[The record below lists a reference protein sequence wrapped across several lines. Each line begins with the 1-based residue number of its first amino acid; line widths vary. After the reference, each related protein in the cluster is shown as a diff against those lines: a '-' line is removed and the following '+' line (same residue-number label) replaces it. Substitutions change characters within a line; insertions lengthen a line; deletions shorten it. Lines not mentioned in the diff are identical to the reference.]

1 MQLSRDLMREFPG
14 MKGFSQTNLYRM
26 RAFYL
31 AFQSQPEFFPQL
43 VGKIPWGHIQVII
56 EKLKTHPAREWYI
69 RKTIEYGWSRA
80 VLIYQIETRLY
91 ERQAV
96 ADKTTN
102 FALTL
107 PPPQSDLAQEM
118 IKDEYIFDFLT
129 LRDDAH
135 EREVERAL
143 VDKIRDFLLE
153 LGSGFAYIGNQYHLE
168 VGEQD
173 FYLDLL
179 FYHLDLRAFI
189 VIDLK
194 VKEFQPEDAGKMNF
208 YLSAVD
214 DKLRRPEDQPSIG
227 IILCKGRNRTIV
239 EYALRDLYKP
249 VGVSDYRYRTEL
261 PDELAKSL
269 PSPDEFERMLSEA
282 EESL

>member
-1 MQLSRDLMREFPG
+1 MPTKKHSSKPLQKPAKKAVTKTATDLLAGYEEFFNDLKRHIHAAQIKAALVVNIELIALYWEIGKRIVEKQEKAGWGNTIVERIAEDLQREFPG
-14 MKGFSQTNLYRM
+14 IKGFSRSNLFGIRQ
-26 RAFYL
+26 FYL
-31 AFQSQPEFFPQL
+31 SYRNSGEKVQQL
-43 VGKIPWGHIQVII
+43 VGQIPWGHNQVII
-56 EKLKTHPAREWYI
+56 ARIKDAAEREWYI

-143 VDKIRDFLLE
+143 VDKIRDFLP
-153 LGSGFAYIGNQYHLE
+153 A
-168 VGEQD
+168 
-173 FYLDLL
+173 
-179 FYHLDLRAFI
+179 R
-189 VIDLK
+189 
-194 VKEFQPEDAGKMNF
+194 
-208 YLSAVD
+208 
-214 DKLRRPEDQPSIG
+214 
-227 IILCKGRNRTIV
+227 RNRARRT
-239 EYALRDLYKP
+239 
-249 VGVSDYRYRTEL
+249 RY
-261 PDELAKSL
+261 
-269 PSPDEFERMLSEA
+269 
-282 EESL
+282 